1 MNFVF
6 YAVLFVGALITYM
19 ICIPLFNQVI
29 GMLPFSGAVV
39 IFANVLVLMLIV
51 CIFYVFV
58 KQNML
63 SYQQGGVTR

>member
-1 MNFVF
+1 
-6 YAVLFVGALITYM
+6 M